1 MFGRRAKFGN
11 RKTVVD
17 GITFDSKAEAA
28 RYGVLKILQAAGV
41 VANLRLQVPYVLTVN
56 GVKVCR
62 YVADFVYVLDGREVV
77 EDVKGVKTREYS
89 LKRKLMLAV
98 FGIEIQEIGNEGH
111 KRKKAKSAAGDVVRG
126 ARNRKK

>member
-1 MFGRRAKFGN
+1 MRFRGKFGN

-41 VANLRLQVPYVLTVN
+41 VTDLRLQVPFELTVN
-56 GVKVCR
+56 GLKVCR
-62 YVADFVYVLDGREVV
+62 YVADFVYVIDGKEIV
-77 EDVKGVKTREYS
+77 EDVKGMRTREYS

-98 FGIEIQEIGNEGH
+98 FGIEIQEIGGVK
-111 KRKKAKSAAGDVVRG
+111 KRKKGKR
-126 ARNRKK
+126 